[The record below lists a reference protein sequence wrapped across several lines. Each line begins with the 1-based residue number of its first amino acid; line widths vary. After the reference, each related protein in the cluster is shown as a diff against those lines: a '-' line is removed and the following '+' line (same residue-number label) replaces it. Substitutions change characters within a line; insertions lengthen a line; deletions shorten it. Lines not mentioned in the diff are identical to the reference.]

1 MKGVDVSAKSQLM
14 FQQRKWAESIGLV
27 SSASGYLAT
36 VEENLFQ
43 PLNKTTKRAFENG
56 SGSELEDTLSRPA
69 KMKALHSS
77 SALAVNCFDYWVGKD
92 LSVLSDSLGL
102 QSKVISIKF
111 EEQFPTGLI
120 GNPPNLDVVL
130 ELQDK
135 QVIGIESKFSEW
147 LTPKSKSAPSFKAK
161 YFSDGQKRWK
171 NLGLPEAQK
180 LAEAIYNGEETFVYL
195 NAPQLLKHALGM
207 ATKLGNRF
215 SLIYIYFDWDSAES
229 ALHRQEIDRFAALI
243 DEVLGFKAMSY
254 QKLFSTMSTIGNV
267 DQEYMSYLN
276 QRYFNSK
283 AD

>member
-1 MKGVDVSAKSQLM
+1 MSSKSELLL
-14 FQQRKWAESIGLV
+14 QQCQWAESAGLV
-27 SSASGYLAT
+27 ANARGYLGT
-36 VEENLFQ
+36 VEQNLFQ

-77 SALAVNCFDYWVGKD
+77 SALAVNFFDYWVDRD
-92 LSVLSDSLGL
+92 LSVLSASLGL
-102 QSKVISIKF
+102 QSKINSIKF

-130 ELQDK
+130 ELQDEK
-135 QVIGIESKFSEW
+135 VIGIESKFSEW
-147 LTPKSKSAPSFKAK
+147 LTPKSKSVPSFKAK

-180 LAEAIYNGEETFVYL
+180 LAEAIYNGEEIFVYL
-195 NAPQLLKHALGM
+195 DAPQLLKHALGM

-254 QKLFSTMSTIGNV
+254 QKLFSTMNTIGNA
-267 DQEYMSYLN
+267 DEQYMSYLS

>member
-1 MKGVDVSAKSQLM
+1 MSAKSQLM

-43 PLNKTTKRAFENG
+43 PLNKITKRAFENG

-77 SALAVNCFDYWVGKD
+77 SALAVNFFDYWVGKD
-92 LSVLSDSLGL
+92 LSVLSASLGL
-102 QSKVISIKF
+102 QSNFISIKF

-130 ELQDK
+130 ELQDERI
-135 QVIGIESKFSEW
+135 IGIESKFSEW
-147 LTPKSKSAPSFKAK
+147 LTPKSKSVPSFKAK
-161 YFSDGQKRWK
+161 YFSNGQKRWK
-171 NLGLPEAQK
+171 NLGFPEAQK
-180 LAEAIYNGEETFVYL
+180 LAEAIYQGEETFVYL
-195 NAPQLLKHALGM
+195 DAPQLLKHALGM

-215 SLIYIYFDWDSAES
+215 SLIYIYFDWDSVES
-229 ALHRQEIDRFAALI
+229 ALHHQEIDRFAALI

-254 QKLFSTMSTIGNV
+254 QKLFSTMNTIGNA
-267 DQEYMSYLN
+267 DQEYMRYLN

>member
-1 MKGVDVSAKSQLM
+1 M

-27 SSASGYLAT
+27 SSARGYLAT

-43 PLNKTTKRAFENG
+43 QLSKTTKKAFDNG
-56 SGSELEDTLSRPA
+56 SGSELKDTLSRPA

-77 SALAVNCFDYWVGKD
+77 SALAVNFFDYWVDRD

-254 QKLFSTMSTIGNV
+254 QKLFSTMNTIGNA
-267 DQEYMSYLN
+267 DEQYISYLS